1 MMNFLKI
8 KGLIMSF
15 ICRNICNS
23 SVIKKYLIMQEFT
36 LGIIRYFFMV
46 EYPYNYEMI

>member
-15 ICRNICNS
+15 ICRNICNNVTRIIV
-23 SVIKKYLIMQEFT
+23 SVSKIIKNKVWYR
-36 LGIIRYFFMV
+36 G
-46 EYPYNYEMI
+46 